1 MLELMSYGLTG
12 LAAVVVMA
20 SCFAYSDKSSTAG
33 EKRST
38 VYDDKACWPTSRRI
52 GERGPGAIDKSAID
66 NGVPG
71 GSGPKEVGHA

>member
-12 LAAVVVMA
+12 LAAAVVLA
-20 SCFAYSDKSSTAG
+20 SCFAYSDESSTAR

-38 VYDDKACWPTSRRI
+38 VYNDKACWPASRQT
-52 GERGPGAIDKSAID
+52 GERAACALD
-66 NGVPG
+66 NRVPG